1 VDGLSLRE
9 LLDSLEA
16 QLLLDAHEIEV
27 GETVRAEVELRN
39 VGSATLEFQSGRPL
53 TASLLDPLTL
63 APVGGFRGWMAG
75 VGIEMSLAPNATA
88 RLLVLLGTH
97 YDGRRALPPG
107 IYLAQVRVPIHTMSP
122 DESRYDTIYIVA
134 SLVEVRIVPKAPYEA
149 RGRADTT
156 QWRRPRDEVM
166 VTEGPQCRRS
176 LDSVDDD
183 IR

>member
-27 GETVRAEVELRN
+27 GETVRTEVELRN

-97 YDGRRALPPG
+97 YGGPDGRRALPPG

-122 DESRYDTIYIVA
+122 DESRYDTN
-134 SLVEVRIVPKAPYEA
+134 
-149 RGRADTT
+149 
-156 QWRRPRDEVM
+156 
-166 VTEGPQCRRS
+166 
-176 LDSVDDD
+176 
-183 IR
+183 